1 MRLLLLALL
10 AAAPLAAQPASLPD
24 SARRALDAALDSATR
39 DGFAGHVLV
48 ARGGA
53 TLYEGSRGAT
63 DGSGGT
69 SVDSTTIFSIGSV
82 TKQFTR
88 AAILKLEEEGKLSL
102 ADSIV
107 RFLPDLPADKRP
119 ITVGQLLDMRAG
131 LHEYHDTPGDT
142 VAGDHQR
149 VSKEEALRRIGA
161 QPLRFAPGTA
171 REYSNSGYTL
181 LAAIV
186 ERASGADFETYVR
199 AAFLEPL
206 GMTST
211 GFYGD
216 RRWPAAR
223 FAVGA
228 GPRTYGPVNA
238 PHAWPRPSWVLTG
251 AGGMVSTA
259 RDLQRFVAAMRGGR
273 VLGPAALAKMH
284 PREPAAYA
292 GGNDFGFGTLV
303 LELDGGRD
311 VVIVTTHAGAPR
323 MRLGLR
329 VAELARGTPLPEEL
343 RTMFGGRA
351 VAQGGPPGGPGGG
364 AQGGPR
370 PLPDTPQARTV
381 RRFVRALQDG
391 APSALET
398 AVRELFTPEMQAVVP
413 MPQHVA
419 MLGDVG
425 RLMKAADLVRVV
437 PVSDDV
443 FELRIGADG
452 GTVVRMEVQGAA
464 PHRLARVAIDG
475 R

>member
-1 MRLLLLALL
+1 MRLLPVLALL

-24 SARRALDAALDSATR
+24 STRRLLDAALDSAAR

-48 ARGGA
+48 ARGGT
-53 TLYEGSRGAT
+53 TLYEGSRGAA
-63 DGSGGT
+63 DMAGGAP
-69 SVDSTTIFSIGSV
+69 VDSATIFSIGSV

-102 ADSIV
+102 ADPIA
-107 RFLPDLPADKRP
+107 RFLPELPADKRA
-119 ITVGQLLDMRAG
+119 ITVGQVLDMRAG
-131 LHEYHDTPGDT
+131 FHEYHDTPGDT
-142 VAGDHQR
+142 VPGDHQR
-149 VSKEEALRRIGA
+149 VSKDEALRRIAA

-186 ERASGADFETYVR
+186 ERASGTDFESYVR
-199 AAFLEPL
+199 TTFLEPL

-259 RDLQRFVAAMRGGR
+259 RDLQRFVAAVRGGE

-303 LELDGGRD
+303 LELDKGRD
-311 VVIVTTHAGAPR
+311 VVIVTSHAGAPR
-323 MRLGLR
+323 SRLGLR

-343 RTMFGGRA
+343 RAMFGGRA
-351 VAQGGPPGGPGGG
+351 VARSGPPAG
-364 AQGGPR
+364 AR
-370 PLPDTPQARTV
+370 PLPDTPQARTA
-381 RRFVRALQDG
+381 RRFVRALQEG
-391 APSALET
+391 TPSALEA
-398 AVRELFTPEMQAVVP
+398 AVRELFTAEMQAIVP

-419 MLGDVG
+419 MLGEVG
-425 RLMKAADLVRVV
+425 RAMKAADVVRLV
-437 PVSDDV
+437 PVSDGV

-452 GTVVRMEVQGAA
+452 GTVVRMEVQDAA
-464 PHRLARVAIDG
+464 PHLLARVAIEG